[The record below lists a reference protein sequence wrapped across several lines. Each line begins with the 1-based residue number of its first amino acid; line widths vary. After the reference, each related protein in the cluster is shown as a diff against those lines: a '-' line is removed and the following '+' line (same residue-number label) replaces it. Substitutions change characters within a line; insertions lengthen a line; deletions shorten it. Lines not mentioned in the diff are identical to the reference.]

1 MSFLS
6 TIWAHKFL
14 VLFIAATAG
23 FGISTIVLGVN
34 NADLRSQLDE
44 IPTTTTTT
52 TTTTTAAS
60 PSSTTE
66 EPTVTENP
74 ENMSKYRLPTSAV
87 PTKYDLYLF
96 PDLLTGLFR
105 GKVTA
110 MTNIQET
117 TNEIV
122 MHSNQLNINEVFV
135 NDNLGSFEVDQ
146 QYELLTVR
154 KTDGSEFSQ
163 GSVVNITVDFDGDM
177 KNRIVGLYTSSYTN
191 AVGDVR

>member
-34 NADLRSQLDE
+34 NADLRSQLDV

-52 TTTTTAAS
+52 TTTTAT
-60 PSSTTE
+60 PPSTTE

-87 PTKYDLYLF
+87 PAKYDLYLF
-96 PDLLTGLFR
+96 PDLVYGLFR

-110 MTNIQET
+110 QTNIRET

-135 NDNLGSFEVDQ
+135 NENLGSFEVDQ